1 MLCYAVTQPCC
12 ALLALT
18 DVHGLTLCKYM
29 QLRVLGRF
37 QLSIIAEHV
46 WSGKHLLLN
55 CGGTVLLCYIVPGSV
70 MSAA

>member
-1 MLCYAVTQPCC
+1 MLCYAVTRPCC

-18 DVHGLTLCKYM
+18 DVHGFPLCKYM
-29 QLRVLGRF
+29 QLRALGRF

-55 CGGTVLLCYIVPGSV
+55 CGGTTLRFYNVPGSV